1 MASLVDLGCG
11 DLYKNSKVGALTLDG
26 ESEIEFAFGKSEI
39 ELAFGESDIE
49 LVFGTG
55 WGGLPIAYCLL
66 PIAYCLLPLAYALPI

>member
-1 MASLVDLGCG
+1 MGICIRIL
-11 DLYKNSKVGALTLDG
+11 KWGALTLDG
-26 ESEIEFAFGKSEI
+26 ESGIEFAFGKSDI